1 MKKAL
6 EAYFWKVLFAFQ
18 ALSPSVFLKIRH
30 WVCFFFVFVIF
41 LLFAHCGVWT
51 HDPGIKS
58 RMPTDRA
65 SQAPHTGFLRIC
77 CQEDY
82 EANSK
87 GGQLH
92 HFSEGCPD
100 SSFSPQSGLGF
111 IILFIF
117 ILVWWLWDFCPM
129 GLWYECWCFVICVC
143 CFAVLLWSHTSVLM
157 FSFFS
162 RLSPSYLKVRWW
174 WTWHHWLRTV
184 AVCPWQKIIWPG
196 AR

>member
-1 MKKAL
+1 MESIVCVSGTVSICVPQNKITG
-6 EAYFWKVLFAFQ
+6 FVSS
-18 ALSPSVFLKIRH
+18 LSLLSSCSLRIVGFELMTLVSRVACLLTEPARRLTPGFFVYVVRKIMRLTVKEGNFTTFLKAAQT
-30 WVCFFFVFVIF
+30 
-41 LLFAHCGVWT
+41 L
-51 HDPGIKS
+51 P
-58 RMPTDRA
+58 
-65 SQAPHTGFLRIC
+65 
-77 CQEDY
+77 
-82 EANSK
+82 
-87 GGQLH
+87 
-92 HFSEGCPD
+92 
-100 SSFSPQSGLGF
+100 PQSGLGF

-129 GLWYECWCFVICVC
+129 GLWHECWCFDICVC